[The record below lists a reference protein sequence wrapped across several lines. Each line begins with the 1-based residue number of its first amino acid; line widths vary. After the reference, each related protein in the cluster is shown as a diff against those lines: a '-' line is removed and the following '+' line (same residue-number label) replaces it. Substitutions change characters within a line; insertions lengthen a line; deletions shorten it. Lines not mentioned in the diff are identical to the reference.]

1 MNRLL
6 YIGMDVHK
14 ESFTLSTYH
23 VTLDEN
29 ELTQDFIGD
38 PLKIT
43 DATASGVEKYIKNL
57 KKMLNIKATD
67 NVRIQCGYEAGCL
80 GFDLHFHLSA

>member
-23 VTLDEN
+23 VTLDES
-29 ELTQDFIGD
+29 ELTQDFIGA
-38 PLKIT
+38 PLR
-43 DATASGVEKYIKNL
+43 L
-57 KKMLNIKATD
+57 LML
-67 NVRIQCGYEAGCL
+67 Q
-80 GFDLHFHLSA
+80 HLVLRNT

>member
-23 VTLDEN
+23 VTLDES
-29 ELTQDFIGD
+29 ELTQDFIGA

-43 DATASGVEKYIKNL
+43 DATASGVEKYV
-57 KKMLNIKATD
+57 KKP
-67 NVRIQCGYEAGCL
+67 
-80 GFDLHFHLSA
+80 

>member
-6 YIGMDVHK
+6 YIGMAVHN

-23 VTLDEN
+23 VTLDES
-29 ELTQDFIGD
+29 ELTQDFIGA

-43 DATASGVEKYIKNL
+43 DATASGVEKYVKNL
-57 KKMLNIKATD
+57 KTM
-67 NVRIQCGYEAGCL
+67 RISRIG
-80 GFDLHFHLSA
+80 S

>member
-43 DATASGVEKYIKNL
+43 DAMEVSHMMT
-57 KKMLNIKATD
+57 T
-67 NVRIQCGYEAGCL
+67 
-80 GFDLHFHLSA
+80 